1 MVKLRLR
8 RMGKKKQPIYK
19 IVAADSTSPRDGR
32 FIEAVG
38 VYNPQTHP
46 MTIDVNE
53 GKFFKWMKVGAQPTS
68 TVESLF
74 KRKGLMLKWRLV
86 KKGADETVIATEM
99 EKFQMLQAEKMRRE
113 AEKKLRRKKARAKK
127 AASAETKTE
136 APVEG
141 STPQV

>member
-32 FIEAVG
+32 FIEVIG
-38 VYNPQTHP
+38 VYNPQTNP
-46 MTIDVNE
+46 MTVDVHE
-53 GKFFKWMKVGAQPTS
+53 AKLFKWMKTGAQPTS
-68 TVESLF
+68 TVESLL

-86 KKGADETVIATEM
+86 KKGADDAAIAVEM
-99 EKFQMLQAEKMRRE
+99 EKFQMLQGEKLRRE
-113 AEKKLRRKKARAKK
+113 AEKKLRRKTARRKK
-127 AASAETKTE
+127 ATGGETKVD